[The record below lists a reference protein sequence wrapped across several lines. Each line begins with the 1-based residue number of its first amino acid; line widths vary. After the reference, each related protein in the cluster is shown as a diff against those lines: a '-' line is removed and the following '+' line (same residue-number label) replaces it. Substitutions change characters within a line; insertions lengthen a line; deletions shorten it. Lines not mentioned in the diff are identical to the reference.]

1 MNNRLPTFNRILF
14 SAVFALAGCAADLPT
29 HYYEISTLPPPAGAT
44 HPGAELFVAE
54 IRVPDAV
61 SRSEMVIQ
69 RTTHESDVLEEQ
81 RWLSPMD
88 EQIRRA
94 VVSDLQADLP
104 DLWVTRA
111 ISTRAAAK
119 RYTLRIEVQQVI
131 LTKGGVARIVATWT
145 IEDDADR
152 IFRHERGTFE
162 SQAADDGYESI
173 AMAASTAVERLS
185 GQITESL
192 SRIR

>member
-1 MNNRLPTFNRILF
+1 MNDRRTTFSRILF
-14 SAVFALAGCAADLPT
+14 AVAFALAGCAADLPT
-29 HYYEISTLPPPAGAT
+29 HYYEISALSSPAGAT

-69 RTTHESDVLEEQ
+69 RTAHESDVLDGQ

-94 VVSDLQADLP
+94 VISDLQADLP

-111 ISTRAAAK
+111 RSTRVAAK
-119 RYTLRIEVQQVI
+119 RYTLRIEVQQVT
-131 LTKGGVARIVATWT
+131 LTKGGVARIVAAWT

-152 IFRHERGTFE
+152 TLRRERGTFE

-173 AMAASTAVERLS
+173 AIAASAAVERLS

>member
-1 MNNRLPTFNRILF
+1 MNDRRTTFSRILF
-14 SAVFALAGCAADLPT
+14 AVAFALAGCAADLPT
-29 HYYEISTLPPPAGAT
+29 HYYEISALSSPAGAT

-69 RTTHESDVLEEQ
+69 RTAHESDVLDGQ
-81 RWLSPMD
+81 QWLSPMD

-111 ISTRAAAK
+111 PSTRGAAK
-119 RYTLRIEVQQVI
+119 RYTLRIEVQQVT

-152 IFRHERGTFE
+152 TLRRERGTFE

-173 AMAASTAVERLS
+173 AIAASAAVERLS